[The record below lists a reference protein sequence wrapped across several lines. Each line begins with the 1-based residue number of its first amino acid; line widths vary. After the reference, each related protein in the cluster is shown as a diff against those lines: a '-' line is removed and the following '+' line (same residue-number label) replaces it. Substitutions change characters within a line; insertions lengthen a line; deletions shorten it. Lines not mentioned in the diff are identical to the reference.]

1 MRKICLLLVFS
12 TTILPLFGGG
22 GQNNGQKTDS
32 EIWNEGV
39 DSYTSGDVTN
49 ALSVMRLLM
58 NSRTHGARAAEVV
71 AKLEYDAA
79 HAEGSSNVLERLE
92 KAACAAQIALRA
104 APDDKRLNDNFSLA
118 VADIPEL
125 RERKRMDELLASA
138 QNVSPVQLLKEAVVE
153 SRDLISG
160 IEDLI
165 VASTNDADKAVST
178 ADAFGSRCEK
188 LADRW
193 ILLKESISKS
203 VTNQNEQAEILRYVD
218 ELHKRTVDAARK
230 LSDLDADAERDLAAA
245 EGGFTEFYKNVVP
258 PPEAMNEVVQG
269 LSNACNNVAA
279 ECGRP
284 WLNESLDYTKAFR
297 SKFPEWAKQQEM
309 MAQADTNKPP
319 FTAEVQARIS
329 DLAEKLERTQEECV
343 KNPSPDK
350 RREALEAAVEISRLL
365 PKDNN
370 RDNSNDNNKRQDKK
384 NNDGKSDQNRQ
395 NGQNKDDKDNSGE
408 DKADGKED
416 NQSEN
421 KESKKNDQN
430 NADDRENEANER
442 KGEAREKESEM
453 KEIEALLKRA
463 QERSD
468 EHEADKKARM
478 RSMRLPSNERDW

>member
-79 HAEGSSNVLERLE
+79 HAEGSTNVLERLE

-329 DLAEKLERTQEECV
+329 DLAERLERTQEECV

-408 DKADGKED
+408 DKADRKKD

-421 KESKKNDQN
+421 EESEKN
-430 NADDRENEANER
+430 DRENEANER

>member
-1 MRKICLLLVFS
+1 MRKICLLLVFL

-79 HAEGSSNVLERLE
+79 HAEGSTNVLERLE

-153 SRDLISG
+153 SRDLIFG

-329 DLAEKLERTQEECV
+329 DLAERLERTQEECV

-408 DKADGKED
+408 DKADRKKD

-421 KESKKNDQN
+421 EESEKN
-430 NADDRENEANER
+430 DRENEANER

>member
-1 MRKICLLLVFS
+1 MRKIGLLLVFS
-12 TTILPLFGGG
+12 TAILPLFGGG
-22 GQNNGQKTDS
+22 GQNNGPKTDS

-39 DSYTSGDVTN
+39 DSYNSGDVTN

-79 HAEGSSNVLERLE
+79 RAEGSTNVLERLE

-160 IEDLI
+160 FEDLI

-178 ADAFGSRCEK
+178 ADAFGSRGEK
-188 LADRW
+188 LADKW
-193 ILLKESISKS
+193 ILLKESVSRS
-203 VTNQNEQAEILRYVD
+203 VTNQNDQAEILRHVD

-258 PPEAMNEVVQG
+258 PPEAMNEVVQS

-329 DLAEKLERTQEECV
+329 DLSEKLERAQEQCA
-343 KNPSPDK
+343 KNPNPDK
-350 RREALEAAVEISRLL
+350 QREALEAAVEISRLL

-370 RDNSNDNNKRQDKK
+370 QSKSEDSSKNQDQNKNDS
-384 NNDGKSDQNRQ
+384 KSDQNRQ
-395 NGQNKDDKDNSGE
+395 NGENKDDKDNSGE
-408 DKADGKED
+408 DKTDKKED
-416 NQSEN
+416 NKSENNESGKDSREN
-421 KESKKNDQN
+421 KEDKSED
-430 NADDRENEANER
+430 
-442 KGEAREKESEM
+442 EAREKESEM

>member
-1 MRKICLLLVFS
+1 MRKIGLLLVFS
-12 TTILPLFGGG
+12 TAFLPLFGGG
-22 GQNNGQKTDS
+22 GQNNAPKTDS

-39 DSYTSGDVTN
+39 DSYNSGDVTN

-79 HAEGSSNVLERLE
+79 RAEGSTNVLERLE

-138 QNVSPVQLLKEAVVE
+138 QNVSPVQLLKEAVSE

-160 IEDLI
+160 FEDLI

-178 ADAFGSRCEK
+178 ADAFGSRGEK
-188 LADRW
+188 LADKW

-230 LSDLDADAERDLAAA
+230 LSDLDADAERDLAAS
-245 EGGFTEFYKNVVP
+245 EGGFTEFYKNMVP
-258 PPEAMNEVVQG
+258 PPEAMNEVVQS
-269 LSNACNNVAA
+269 LSNACDNVAA

-309 MAQADTNKPP
+309 MAQADTNRPP

-329 DLAEKLERTQEECV
+329 DLAEKLERVQEQYV
-343 KNPSPDK
+343 KNPNPDIK
-350 RREALEAAVEISRLL
+350 RDALEKAIEISKLL
-365 PKDNN
+365 PRNNDQNKSKD
-370 RDNSNDNNKRQDKK
+370 DQKQDGNKD
-384 NNDGKSDQNRQ
+384 DGKS
-395 NGQNKDDKDNSGE
+395 GQSDKDDKDDKDKSGE
-408 DKADGKED
+408 DKNDKKD
-416 NQSEN
+416 DDSSEKDEPENDDAKN
-421 KESKKNDQN
+421 KDE
-430 NADDRENEANER
+430 ER
-442 KGEAREKESEM
+442 KSDAQQKESEL
-453 KEIEALLKRA
+453 KEIEAMLKRA

-468 EHEADKKARM
+468 EHEADKMARM
-478 RSMRLPSNERDW
+478 RSMRLPPNERDW

>member
-12 TTILPLFGGG
+12 TTILPLFGGD

-79 HAEGSSNVLERLE
+79 HAEGSTNVLERLE

-104 APDDKRLNDNFSLA
+104 APDDKRLNDNFSLSI
-118 VADIPEL
+118 ADIPEL

-178 ADAFGSRCEK
+178 ADAFGSRGEK
-188 LADRW
+188 LADKW

-203 VTNQNEQAEILRYVD
+203 VTNRNEQAEILRYVD

-350 RREALEAAVEISRLL
+350 QREALEAAVEISRLL

-395 NGQNKDDKDNSGE
+395 NGQNKDDKDNSSE
-408 DKADGKED
+408 DKADRKKD
-416 NQSEN
+416 NRSEN
-421 KESKKNDQN
+421 EESEKN
-430 NADDRENEANER
+430 DRENEANER

>member
-79 HAEGSSNVLERLE
+79 RAEGSTNVLERLE
-92 KAACAAQIALRA
+92 KAARAAQIALRA

-160 IEDLI
+160 FEDLI

-178 ADAFGSRCEK
+178 ADAFGSRGEK
-188 LADRW
+188 LADKW

-203 VTNQNEQAEILRYVD
+203 VTNQNEQAEIFRYVE

-258 PPEAMNEVVQG
+258 PPEAMNEVVQS
-269 LSNACNNVAA
+269 LSNACDNVAA

-343 KNPSPDK
+343 KNPSSDK

-408 DKADGKED
+408 DKADGKKD
-416 NQSEN
+416 NQPENEESE
-421 KESKKNDQN
+421 KN
-430 NADDRENEANER
+430 DRENEANER